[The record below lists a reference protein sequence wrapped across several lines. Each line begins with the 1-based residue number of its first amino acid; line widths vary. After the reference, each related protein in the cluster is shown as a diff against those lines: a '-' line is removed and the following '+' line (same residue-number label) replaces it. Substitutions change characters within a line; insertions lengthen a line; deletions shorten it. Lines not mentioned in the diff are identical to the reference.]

1 MLDMI
6 QDMIKEYRELYPNE
20 EVPEEILFDVSGR
33 VVILG
38 GQFWAGGFG
47 PPNIRSFWAV
57 LGTPLLG
64 GEKKGRGLKKRGRRA
79 YFLGDILIL
88 K

>member
-1 MLDMI
+1 M
-6 QDMIKEYRELYPNE
+6 E
-20 EVPEEILFDVSGR
+20 GR
-33 VVILG
+33 AQGCHFGRALLG

-64 GEKKGRGLKKRGRRA
+64 EEKKGRGLKKEWGA

>member
-1 MLDMI
+1 M
-6 QDMIKEYRELYPNE
+6 
-20 EVPEEILFDVSGR
+20 
-33 VVILG
+33 G

-57 LGTPLLG
+57 LGIPLLG
-64 GEKKGRGLKKRGRRA
+64 GEKKGRGLKKGG
-79 YFLGDILIL
+79 LGDILIL